1 MADVTFPIP
10 ERIIC
15 ESRAQRI
22 SKRMNSQD
30 LNQEFLT
37 LKDSAYRYA
46 ASLLHDRAEAEDL
59 VQDLYERLWRRR
71 LFIRQSGFR
80 QLVMTS
86 TRNMAID
93 RLRHRQRIGYTLPL
107 ESADS
112 PAEPPADTPT
122 AEELSRHI
130 GRIIASLPERER
142 EVVHLR
148 EVEGMSF
155 DEIAALTGTTPTA
168 ARMAA
173 SRGKAKLREEL
184 NKILDYGA

>member
-1 MADVTFPIP
+1 
-10 ERIIC
+10 
-15 ESRAQRI
+15 
-22 SKRMNSQD
+22 MNSQD
-30 LNQEFLT
+30 LNQEFLA

-46 ASLLHDRAEAEDL
+46 ASLLHDRVEAEDL

-71 LFIRQSGFR
+71 LLIRQSGFR

-93 RLRHRQRIGYTLPL
+93 RLRHRQRIGHTLPL
-107 ESADS
+107 ESAEPS
-112 PAEPPADTPT
+112 AEPLSDAPS

-148 EVEGMSF
+148 EVEGMTF
-155 DEIAALTGTTPTA
+155 DEIATLTGTTPTA
-168 ARMAA
+168 VRMAA

-184 NKILDYGA
+184 NKILDYGS

>member
-1 MADVTFPIP
+1 
-10 ERIIC
+10 
-15 ESRAQRI
+15 
-22 SKRMNSQD
+22 MNSQD

-46 ASLLHDRAEAEDL
+46 ASLLHDRQEAEDL

-107 ESADS
+107 ESVDS

-130 GRIIASLPERER
+130 SRIIASLPERER

-155 DEIAALTGTTPTA
+155 DEIAALTGSTPTA

>member
-1 MADVTFPIP
+1 
-10 ERIIC
+10 
-15 ESRAQRI
+15 
-22 SKRMNSQD
+22 MNSQD
-30 LNQEFLT
+30 LNQEFLA

-46 ASLLHDRAEAEDL
+46 ASLLHDRVEAEDL

-71 LFIRQSGFR
+71 LLIRQSGFR
-80 QLVMTS
+80 QLVMTT

-93 RLRHRQRIGYTLPL
+93 RLRHRQRIGHTLPL
-107 ESADS
+107 ESA
-112 PAEPPADTPT
+112 EPS
-122 AEELSRHI
+122 AEELSRHV

-148 EVEGMSF
+148 EVEGMTF

-184 NKILDYGA
+184 NKILDYGS